1 MADRIILQLLMGPT
15 LPIPV
20 PAELSNALRSAQ
32 VTTAVGS
39 ASGFQLTFAVS
50 KNSIITTSLLAAGF
64 FDPKIRVILVVIVN
78 GTPHVLMDGIITKHD
93 MTPSN
98 DPRQSTF
105 TVTGE
110 DLTRLMHYEQRIFP
124 WPGLPAPA
132 QVAAIC
138 ARYHAYG
145 IVPVTVP
152 PVLAFMPSAHQQQN
166 VQTSLT
172 DLAYINKL
180 ASDNGY
186 TFYLT
191 PGPVPGANIAY
202 WGPEVRAGAPQPALT
217 VNSDA
222 ATNVDTLSF
231 SVDGNASTA
240 FTGSVRV
247 PFTHLYV
254 DVPIPDVSLV
264 KPPLAARPVAPLTRK
279 RLPNVATLDLVQ
291 AMLVGLDRTASTT
304 DAVTAQGTLD
314 VLRYGSVLTAR
325 SIVGVR
331 GAGIAHDGTYYVRSV
346 TSDLKR
352 GQFTQSFSLSRDGL
366 GPIIPRVM
374 T

>member
-20 PAELSNALRSAQ
+20 PAELSNALQSAQ

-39 ASGFQLTFAVS
+39 PSGFQLTFAVS
-50 KNSIITTSLLAAGF
+50 KNSIITTTLLAAGF
-64 FDPKIRVILVVIVN
+64 FDPRIRVILVVIFN

-110 DLTRLMHYEQRIFP
+110 DLTKLMSYEQRTFP
-124 WPGLPAPA
+124 WSGAPAPA

-138 ARYHAYG
+138 ATYFPYG

-152 PVLAFMPSAHQQQN
+152 PVRAFMPSANEQQD
-166 VQTSLT
+166 VQTSLN
-172 DLAYINKL
+172 DLDYINKL
-180 ASDNGY
+180 ASNNGY
-186 TFYLT
+186 TFYIT
-191 PGPVPGANIAY
+191 PGPAPGTNIAY

-231 SVDGNASTA
+231 SVDGNASTEY
-240 FTGSVRV
+240 TGSVRV

-254 DVPIPDVSLV
+254 DIPIPDVSLV
-264 KPPLAARPVAPLTRK
+264 KPPLAARRVEALTKK
-279 RLPNVATLDLVQ
+279 RLGNVATLDLVQ
-291 AMLVGLDRTASTT
+291 AMLVGLDRTAATT

-314 VLRYGSVLTAR
+314 VVRYGSILTAR
-325 SIVGVR
+325 SVVGVR
-331 GAGIAHDGTYYVRSV
+331 GASIAHDGTYYVRSV
-346 TSDLKR
+346 TSNLKR

-366 GPIIPRVM
+366 GPTLPRVM

>member
-15 LPIPV
+15 IPVPV
-20 PAELSNALRSAQ
+20 PAELSNALQSAQ

-39 ASGFQLTFAVS
+39 PSGFQLSFAVS
-50 KNSIITTSLLAAGF
+50 KNSIITTTLLRAGF
-64 FDPKIRVILVVIVN
+64 FDPKIRVILVVIFN
-78 GTPHVLMDGIITKHD
+78 GTPHVLADGIITKHD

-110 DLTRLMHYEQRIFP
+110 DLTKLMNYNQASFL
-124 WPGLPAPA
+124 WAGLPAPA

-138 ARYHAYG
+138 ATYAPYG
-145 IVPVTVP
+145 IIPVTIP
-152 PVLAFMPSAHQQQN
+152 PVLAFMPSTYQQPD

-172 DLAYINKL
+172 DLAYITKL
-180 ASDNGY
+180 ASQNGY
-186 TFYLT
+186 TFYIT
-191 PGPVPGANIAY
+191 PGPVPGTNIAY
-202 WGPEVRAGAPQPALT
+202 WGPEVRAGLPQPALT

-222 ATNVDTLSF
+222 ATNVDTMSF

-240 FTGSVRV
+240 FTASVRV

-264 KPPLAARPVAPLTRK
+264 KPPLAARAVPPLTKK

-291 AMLVGLDRTASTT
+291 AMLVGLDRTQATS

-314 VLRYGSVLTAR
+314 VLRYGSILTAR

-331 GAGIAHDGTYYVRSV
+331 GASYAHDGEYYVRSV
-346 TSDLKR
+346 TSNLKR

-366 GPIIPRVM
+366 EPIMQRVM